1 MDYRKLN
8 RRNFIFLLFILAACV
23 TGGRSIFG
31 YWTLLVGYH
40 NSGAELSAYMASE
53 MYMMYLGFLVCIIG
67 SIVMSFLSKA
77 KVSRRFFI
85 IRNIFIVAS
94 LVLANMSLP
103 NITVM
108 STVVMSRYIG
118 DTAMLE
124 YALSSPLLV
133 SATTRPYLYYAY
145 MVAEVLMVVIGAL
158 SIYRYFVDKRS
169 NNNYNNMNM

>member
-1 MDYRKLN
+1 
-8 RRNFIFLLFILAACV
+8 
-23 TGGRSIFG
+23 
-31 YWTLLVGYH
+31 
-40 NSGAELSAYMASE
+40 
-53 MYMMYLGFLVCIIG
+53 
-67 SIVMSFLSKA
+67 
-77 KVSRRFFI
+77 
-85 IRNIFIVAS
+85 
-94 LVLANMSLP
+94 
-103 NITVM
+103 M